1 MRTPLLGFLAVSM
14 LLLPLFSLCRAHH
27 LAASV
32 WGDAEAR
39 FSKIQHDKFEKK
51 IFFLKQLSQH
61 WKQPEDLRP
70 LTFNLA
76 GIKQEPAH
84 LLFMTR
90 SVGSVSLPFL
100 LRIHSTAPTV
110 VRVTSY
116 TLFFFF
122 FAESLRQ
129 WKKVRNVSP
138 SRWQEEH
145 RQRLKL
151 PSQNTLLSRI
161 AESLHC
167 RR

>member
-1 MRTPLLGFLAVSM
+1 MVYVFVRIVFVVQGQTVFGGRRKDENSTPILFFLAVSM
-14 LLLPLFSLCRAHH
+14 LLLPLFPQCRAHH

-84 LLFMTR
+84 LLFMTS

-116 TLFFFF
+116 TLFFFLCRVTP
-122 FAESLRQ
+122 AM
-129 WKKVRNVSP
+129 KKG
-138 SRWQEEH
+138 
-145 RQRLKL
+145 
-151 PSQNTLLSRI
+151 
-161 AESLHC
+161 
-167 RR
+167 